1 MVVKMAKF
9 SKKLQTINVLQIL
22 DEMAFSKK
30 KVATFFT
37 NFQFG
42 AIALLT

>member
-1 MVVKMAKF
+1 MATF

-30 KVATFFT
+30 KVVTFFT
-37 NFQFG
+37 IQSFN
-42 AIALLT
+42 LLPIIES